1 MDGFGLGTV
10 VFMIFIL
17 YLISSG
23 IRIIAEYE
31 RGVVFRL
38 GRIMSIKGP
47 GLRFLIPFGID
58 RMQKVGMRTITMDI
72 PTQDVITSD
81 NVSMKVNAVVYFKV
95 MDPEKAVLAIEDYYF
110 ATSQLSQTTL
120 RSVVGQFSLDELL
133 TKRDAINIK
142 LQGIIDEQTNPWGIK
157 VEMVE
162 VKHIDLPKEMQR
174 AMAKEAEAERER
186 RAKVISAEGE
196 LQRSEKLMLAS
207 NQLAKSPSALQLAYL
222 QSLNEIAGDKTNTIV
237 FPLPLDMITSFM
249 PSPSKELDPESV
261 TKGIQEISKASDT
274 K

>member
-1 MDGFGLGTV
+1 MGGFGMGTV
-10 VFMIFIL
+10 IIIAFIL
-17 YLISSG
+17 YLFMSG
-23 IRIIAEYE
+23 IRIISEYE

-38 GRIMSIKGP
+38 GRLMGIKSP

-58 RMQKVGMRTITMDI
+58 RMMKVGMRTVTMDI

-81 NVSMKVNAVVYFKV
+81 NVSIKVNAVVYFKV
-95 MDPEKAVLAIEDYYF
+95 MDPEKAILAVEEYYF

-120 RSVVGQFSLDELL
+120 RSVVGQVSLDELL
-133 TKRDAINIK
+133 TKREAINIK
-142 LQGIIDEQTNPWGIK
+142 LQDILDAQTNPWGIK

-186 RAKVISAEGE
+186 RAKVISADGE

-207 NQLAKSPSALQLAYL
+207 NKLAQSPSALQLAYL
-222 QSLNEIAGDKTNTIV
+222 QSLNEIASDKTNTIV
-237 FPLPLDMITSFM
+237 FPLPLEMVSSFLESM
-249 PSPSKELDPESV
+249 PKDLKSQVKTKSSEKE
-261 TKGIQEISKASDT
+261 
-274 K
+274 